1 MQVSL
6 TATSGLERRL
16 EVAVPATEVSTEVEQ
31 RLKNISRT
39 ARLKGFR
46 PGKAPITVVRKQFG
60 EQVHAEVIQDL
71 MRSSF
76 AQALSQE
83 KLTPAG
89 GPRIEPIAMG
99 PGSELKY
106 AAIFEVLPE
115 IKIKPFDSMPIERPS
130 ATVTEDDINAMIES
144 MRRQRPVF
152 TAVERPAQDTDR
164 VTIDFDGSVDGQP
177 FEGGEGRDVPVVI
190 GSRQSLADLEEGL
203 KGATTG
209 EKRTVSLSFPADSPN
224 KSIAGKTAQLEVTVK
239 QVEQQTLPEV
249 DEEFCRAYGVEEG
262 GIDALRTEVRK
273 SMERE
278 LGDVIRNRVRGQ
290 VMDALYRENRFE
302 VPRALVDEQ
311 VQRLQVDAARRI
323 GAKDASQVP
332 AREVFEDQARR
343 RAALGLLMGQ
353 IVQAEGVKVDRERV
367 QNRLNDLVGQYP
379 NPDEARRAYMQ
390 NADAMRQVE
399 SVVLE
404 DQIVD
409 WIVDHAQVTDKPMT
423 FKDLTGFGQNV
434 EQHSETNT

>member
-6 TATSGLERRL
+6 TATGGLERRL

-31 RLKNISRT
+31 RLKSISRT

-60 EQVHAEVIQDL
+60 EQVHAEVVSDL

-76 AQALSQE
+76 AKALSQE

-89 GPRIEPIAMG
+89 GPRIEPITMG
-99 PGSELKY
+99 PGTEPKY
-106 AAIFEVLPE
+106 AAIFEVVPE
-115 IKIKPFDSMPIERPS
+115 INLKPFDSIAVEKPS
-130 ATVTEDDINAMIES
+130 AEVTESDVDAMIES

-164 VTIDFDGSVDGQP
+164 VTIDFDGRIDGQP
-177 FEGGEGRDVPVVI
+177 FEGGEGRDVTIIV
-190 GSRQSLADLEEGL
+190 GARQALPELENGV
-203 KGATTG
+203 KGASTG
-209 EKRTVSLSFPADSPN
+209 EKRTISLSFPADGPN
-224 KSIAGKTAQLEVTVK
+224 KTIAGKTAELQVTVK
-239 QVEQQTLPEV
+239 LVEQHSLPEV

-262 GIDALRTEVRK
+262 GIEALRAEVRK

-278 LGDVIRNRVRGQ
+278 MGDVIRNRVRGQ
-290 VMDALYRENRFE
+290 VMDALYRENSFE

-353 IVQAEGVKVDRERV
+353 IVQSEGIKVDRERV
-367 QNRLNDLVGQYP
+367 QTRLNDLVASYP
-379 NPDEARRAYMQ
+379 NPEEVRRAYLQ
-390 NADAMRQVE
+390 NVDAMRQVE

-404 DQIVD
+404 DQVVD
-409 WIVDHAQVTDKPMT
+409 WIVDRARVTDKPMT
-423 FKDLTGFGQNV
+423 FKDLTGFGQNT
-434 EQHSETNT
+434 EQNSETHT

>member
-31 RLKNISRT
+31 RLKSISRT

-76 AQALSQE
+76 AEALSQE

-89 GPRIEPIAMG
+89 GPRIEPITMG

-106 AAIFEVLPE
+106 AATFEVLPQ
-115 IKIKPFDSMPIERPS
+115 ITVKPFGSMPIERPS
-130 ATVTEDDINAMIES
+130 ATVTDNDISAMIES

-164 VTIDFDGSVDGQP
+164 VTIDFDGSIDGQP
-177 FEGGEGRDVPVVI
+177 FEGGEGRGVPVLI
-190 GSRQSLADLEEGL
+190 GSRQSLPELEDGL

-262 GIDALRTEVRK
+262 GIDALRIEVRK

-290 VMDALYRENRFE
+290 VMDALYRENQFE
-302 VPRALVDEQ
+302 VPRALIDEQ

-353 IVQAEGVKVDRERV
+353 IVLTEGVKVDRERV
-367 QNRLNDLVGQYP
+367 QTRLNDLVAQYP
-379 NPDEARRAYMQ
+379 NPDEARRAYVQ

-399 SVVLE
+399 SSVLE
-404 DQIVD
+404 DQVVD
-409 WIVDHAQVTDKPMT
+409 WIVDHAQVTDKSMT
-423 FKDLTGFGQNV
+423 FKDLTGFGQ
-434 EQHSETNT
+434 QSDLSGA

>member
-1 MQVSL
+1 
-6 TATSGLERRL
+6 
-16 EVAVPATEVSTEVEQ
+16 
-31 RLKNISRT
+31 
-39 ARLKGFR
+39 
-46 PGKAPITVVRKQFG
+46 
-60 EQVHAEVIQDL
+60 
-71 MRSSF
+71 
-76 AQALSQE
+76 
-83 KLTPAG
+83 
-89 GPRIEPIAMG
+89 
-99 PGSELKY
+99 
-106 AAIFEVLPE
+106 
-115 IKIKPFDSMPIERPS
+115 
-130 ATVTEDDINAMIES
+130 
-144 MRRQRPVF
+144 
-152 TAVERPAQDTDR
+152 
-164 VTIDFDGSVDGQP
+164 
-177 FEGGEGRDVPVVI
+177 
-190 GSRQSLADLEEGL
+190 
-203 KGATTG
+203 
-209 EKRTVSLSFPADSPN
+209 
-224 KSIAGKTAQLEVTVK
+224 
-239 QVEQQTLPEV
+239 V

-353 IVQAEGVKVDRERV
+353 IVQAEGIKVDRERV

-409 WIVDHAQVTDKPMT
+409 WIVDHAQLTDKPMT
-423 FKDLTGFGQNV
+423 FKDLTGFGQ
-434 EQHSETNT
+434 QSDLSGA